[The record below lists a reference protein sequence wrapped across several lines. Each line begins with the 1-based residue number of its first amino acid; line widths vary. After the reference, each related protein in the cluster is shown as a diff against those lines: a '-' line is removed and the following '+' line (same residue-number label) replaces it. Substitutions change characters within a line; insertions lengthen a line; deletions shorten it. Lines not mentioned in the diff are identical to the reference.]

1 MACPPEKL
9 LAALQRQASGSE
21 DVPVQMDRQASSD
34 EKGCIRDEQDS
45 PGAQEPDSDGARLPP
60 PGWGGSPTGLLNQQ
74 GQESAGLPAARPQPT
89 HFSPGSPFSLNELI
103 SFSR

>member
-60 PGWGGSPTGLLNQQ
+60 PGWGGSPTGLLNQH
-74 GQESAGLPAARPQPT
+74 GQESGICGPPCSQATANTLLSGIT
-89 HFSPGSPFSLNELI
+89 V
-103 SFSR
+103 